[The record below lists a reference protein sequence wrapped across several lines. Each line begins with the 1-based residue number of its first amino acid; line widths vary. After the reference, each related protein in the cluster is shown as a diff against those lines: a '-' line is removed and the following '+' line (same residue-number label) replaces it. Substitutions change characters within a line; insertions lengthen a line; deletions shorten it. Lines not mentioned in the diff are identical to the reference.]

1 MSHWDRIR
9 IKSLHM
15 SSYEIAALVIIML
28 AIGLRIFFLAVGMPE
43 INGDEGTMGME
54 AMHIAFQGQHPVF
67 LYEQDYM
74 GVLEA
79 YIAAVFFHLFGVS
92 AFTLRIVVVIL
103 FLVFL
108 VGIYFL
114 SCLLSL
120 KRWPLL

>member
-1 MSHWDRIR
+1 
-9 IKSLHM
+9 M

-43 INGDEGTMGME
+43 VNGDEDTMGVE

-92 AFTLRIVVVIL
+92 TFTLRIGMVIMT
-103 FLVFL
+103 
-108 VGIYFL
+108 L
-114 SCLLSL
+114 SAIL
-120 KRWPLL
+120 